1 MRLFEKMKILDV
13 VSWTTLITT
22 YVHKG
27 EEEHALEAFKRMRI
41 VFSSDNELS
50 LSDFPLRERQTQKGG
65 KCSFVFTSKLTSV
78 FL

>member
-1 MRLFEKMKILDV
+1 MRLFEKVKILDV

-41 VFSSDNELS
+41 VYKCLKGIKAN
-50 LSDFPLRERQTQKGG
+50 QCTKQKRM
-65 KCSFVFTSKLTSV
+65 KTLQK
-78 FL
+78 